1 MTEQP
6 LWQPAPEQI
15 ASTNMTRFAREAA
28 LRWGRNFED
37 YADLHRWSVEA
48 PEEFWLNVW
57 DWTGV
62 IGAGDTELV
71 VVDRQQMP
79 GARWFP
85 NTRLNFAQNLLR
97 RQDAALALIF
107 QAEDKVTRSISF
119 AELYAQVARLADGLK
134 QAGVVPGDRVCGFM
148 PNMPET
154 VAAMLASASVG
165 AVWSSCSPDFGV
177 QGVLDRFGQ
186 ISPKVLFSADGY
198 WYNGKTH
205 DSLEKLREITNG
217 LPSLEQTVVV
227 PLISDKPELSSNPGA
242 RLITDFETDATQI
255 DFESLP
261 FDHPLYIMYSSGTTG
276 VPKCIVHGAGG
287 SLLKHLV
294 EQQLH
299 VDLRPND
306 RLFYF
311 TTCGWMMWN
320 WLVSGLASGATVVL
334 YDGSPFFPDGNVVFD
349 LVTREQ
355 VGVLGTSAKYID
367 AIAKAGLRPR
377 ETHDLSHVRTIL
389 STGSPL
395 IAESFDYIYDAVSD
409 TACLSSIS
417 GGTDIMGCFIGGN
430 PNLPVRRGE
439 IQCPILGMQIEVW
452 NDEGAKVPDGEKGE
466 LVCVNAFPS
475 MPIGFWDDPED
486 SKYKAAYFEK
496 FPGVWCHGDYISV
509 TEHGGIVVFGRS
521 DAVLN
526 PGGVRIGTA
535 EIYRQAERIE
545 QVLESLV
552 IGQQWKGDVRVVL
565 FVRLRE
571 GEELD
576 DALRARICSEIRQ
589 NTTPR
594 HVPAKVIQVED
605 IPRTKSGKIVEL
617 AVRKIVHG
625 EPVLNREA
633 LANPEALDLFA
644 NLPEL
649 DV

>member
-28 LRWGRNFED
+28 LRWGQNFED

-57 DWTGV
+57 DWTEV
-62 IGAGDTELV
+62 IGAGDTEPV

-85 NTRLNFAQNLLR
+85 NIRLNFAQNLLR

-217 LPSLEQTVVV
+217 LPSLEHTVVV

-509 TEHGGIVVFGRS
+509 TEYGGIVVFGRS

-552 IGQQWKGDVRVVL
+552 IGQEWKGDVRVVL

-576 DALRARICSEIRQ
+576 DALRAKICSEIRQ